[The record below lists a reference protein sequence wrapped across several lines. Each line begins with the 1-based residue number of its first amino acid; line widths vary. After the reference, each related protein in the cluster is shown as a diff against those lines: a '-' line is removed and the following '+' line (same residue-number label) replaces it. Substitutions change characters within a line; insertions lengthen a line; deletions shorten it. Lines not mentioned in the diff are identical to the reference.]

1 MGREEE
7 FVWAILLLKGGEIML
22 SYILFLIVVFG
33 LASYAFSGHFLK
45 NKDKK
50 DVDKN
55 NK

>member
-1 MGREEE
+1 
-7 FVWAILLLKGGEIML
+7 ML
-22 SYILFLIVVFG
+22 SYILFLIVVLG
-33 LASYAFSGHFLK
+33 LASYAFSGHLLKYK